1 MCQTIRDG
9 GLSAAGRRRHAPEH
23 RVLAKLWVTQ
33 IYAYIYM
40 LPPPQDL
47 PRSLLRP
54 YPEHIKTRTDMF
66 SIAYYSLSTTT

>member
-33 IYAYIYM
+33 LYAYIYIYM
-40 LPPPQDL
+40 LPPPPGPTSKPPATL
-47 PRSLLRP
+47 P
-54 YPEHIKTRTDMF
+54 
-66 SIAYYSLSTTT
+66 